1 MSSAESFPGM
11 LSIKTHYDYSKLYI
25 QRARFVVP
33 ASFWHRRDVQMS
45 QRCRGGVGATLGAT
59 QGMFDIIYLKVIQ
72 MISIYNS
79 IHNNCL
85 DVFCDIMWMLYIV
98 TITS

>member
-1 MSSAESFPGM
+1 
-11 LSIKTHYDYSKLYI
+11 
-25 QRARFVVP
+25 
-33 ASFWHRRDVQMS
+33 MS

-59 QGMFDIIYLKVIQ
+59 QGMFDVIYLKVMQ

-85 DVFCDIMWMLYIV
+85 ELSPAMANDSRVLMSFVI
-98 TITS
+98 